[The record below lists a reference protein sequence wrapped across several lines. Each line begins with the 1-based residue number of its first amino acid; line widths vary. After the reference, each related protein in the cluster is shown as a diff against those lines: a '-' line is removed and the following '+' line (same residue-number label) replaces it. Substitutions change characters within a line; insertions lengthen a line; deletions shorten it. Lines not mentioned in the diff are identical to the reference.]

1 MKLKKVPIDKLIAYE
16 NNARVHSPEHVEQI
30 AKSIETFGFNVP
42 VLIDAENN
50 IIAGHGRVMA
60 AKKLGMKD
68 VPTLLIDH
76 LTDDQ
81 KKAFILADNQITLN
95 STWDDKMLKSE
106 LNYLKDIDFDITVV
120 GFEDIEIDKILDS
133 IDNGEKEEPQIKF
146 SEFIGE
152 ENNYVVLL
160 FKTEIDWLNAQTFFE
175 LETVMS
181 RRRNG
186 KPWGKGIGR
195 IIDGAKILTKLTENM
210 VRGHDD

>member
-1 MKLKKVPIDKLIAYE
+1 LKLKKVPIDKLIAYE

-81 KKAFILADNQITLN
+81 KKAFILADNRIAMN
-95 STWDDKMLKSE
+95 SKWDDDMLKGE
-106 LNYLKDIDFDITVV
+106 MEFLKDIDFDIDIL
-120 GFEDIEIDKILDS
+120 GFSNKEIDKLFVDT
-133 IDNGEKEEPQIKF
+133 EEQEEPDIIF
-146 SEFIGE
+146 SEEIDE
-152 ENNYVVLL
+152 SNNYVVLV
-160 FKTEIDWLNAQTFFE
+160 FNSEIDWLNAQTHFE
-175 LETVMS
+175 LESVYS
-181 RRRNG
+181 KRPNG
-186 KPWGKGIGR
+186 KPWTKGVGR
-195 IIDGAKILTKLTENM
+195 VLDGAKYLERMND
-210 VRGHDD
+210 V